1 MLVQHWFMAQL
12 ALAGVGLSFW
22 YGRACIILQQK
33 ILHCE
38 ILQVDTCLLEAEKF
52 GPWPISI
59 KDRLLDMRTCRK
71 GLVQTEEQLKF
82 SYQSIIEVWHFSMD
96 LELQPKIS

>member
-1 MLVQHWFMAQL
+1 MAQL

-22 YGRACIILQQK
+22 YGRDSTILHQEISRCDILQ
-33 ILHCE
+33 I
-38 ILQVDTCLLEAEKF
+38 DTCLLEAEKF
-52 GPWPISI
+52 GPGAVSV
-59 KDRLLDMRTCRK
+59 KQRLLEMRTCRK